1 MNNIINDIPENTS
14 SIIQND
20 SYKYINYKFGEYNI
34 SIKLNE
40 KNEFAGVEKISIDKV
55 FYNYTNIKTEY
66 DVSKFYED

>member
-55 FYNYTNIKTEY
+55 FL
-66 DVSKFYED
+66 